1 MDMCGKLCE
10 CPHMA
15 TNLELNPELIEEA
28 LRLGDKRSK
37 KAVVEDA
44 LREYVQRRKQQE
56 IIQLFGT
63 IDYDPQYDYKA
74 GRRKR

>member
-1 MDMCGKLCE
+1 
-10 CPHMA
+10 MA
-15 TNLELNPELIEEA
+15 TNLELNPDLIEEA

-44 LREYVQRRKQQE
+44 LREYVQHRKQRE
-56 IIQLFGT
+56 ITHLFGT
-63 IDYDPQYDYKA
+63 VDYDPAHDHKA